1 MFNVVLIV
9 ETFIAF
15 VIAITIH
22 ECAHAATAVVLGD
35 KVASGDRR
43 LSLNPTH
50 QLAPI
55 GTLVA
60 AVLSFAP
67 PLSAVGL
74 GWGRPVRF
82 DSTGLRVGPNIGT
95 ILIALAGPLV
105 NLVLGLGIAA
115 GLNLVPG
122 YTGLARL
129 LDRGTCMGNIDAFQG
144 RSLEQCL
151 ASTQGAYG
159 AYALRLEQFA
169 LILAITSITIAIV
182 NIIPLHPL
190 DGYKVLFA
198 LLPSPQAIAFRR
210 WEPYM
215 EAVLL
220 VIFFVV
226 PIILGWIGL
235 RFSPASLFFGLSYN
249 VVLGL
254 AGTPVKLAM
263 AL

>member
-9 ETFIAF
+9 ETFVAF

-35 KVASGDRR
+35 KVASGDGR

-95 ILIALAGPLV
+95 ILIALAGPLA

-129 LDRGTCMGNIDAFQG
+129 LNRGTCTANIDAFQG
-144 RSLEQCL
+144 RGLETCL
-151 ASTQGAYG
+151 APAQA

-169 LILAITSITIAIV
+169 LILAITSISIAIV

-190 DGYKVLFA
+190 DGYKILFA
-198 LLPSPQAIAFRR
+198 LLPSSQAIAFRR

-215 EAVLL
+215 EAILL

-235 RFSPASLFFGLSYN
+235 RFNPASLFFGLSYN

-254 AGTPVKLAM
+254 AGTPLKLAM